1 YLTMPS
7 LGFKLMRYYIYD
19 RLKWKKRIRSVQDS
33 PNYDRLL
40 ESLLSYQEASSR
52 YFTVFDLET
61 TGFYPALGDE
71 VISIGAVKIDLVE
84 GRVLEESLYR
94 IVRPIHKVPR
104 FVRQLTGL
112 SIGEI
117 RAGCTFIEAFEE
129 FMSFSKG
136 TTLIAHPVKFDVYF
150 LQTLARKWNLADYLP
165 PYLDSEAL
173 AKELFP
179 QSNPQLDSL
188 IRKLNIERHERHHA
202 LNDARMT
209 AELCLKMF
217 DRLNIKAN
225 YEQEIRKRISRDNLV
240 FGRK

>member
-1 YLTMPS
+1 MS
-7 LGFKLMRYYIYD
+7 SIGFKLLRYYIYD
-19 RLKWKKRIRSVQDS
+19 RNRWKKRIKRDQSTPAFTRLIDS
-33 PNYDRLL
+33 LR
-40 ESLLSYQEASSR
+40 SYQESSSR

-71 VISIGAVKIDLVE
+71 VISIGAVKIDLME
-84 GRVLEESLYR
+84 GCILEESFYR

-117 RAGCTFIEAFEE
+117 KAGWTFIEALDDFIT
-129 FMSFSKG
+129 FSSG

-150 LQTLARKWNLADYLP
+150 LQTLAQKWELPDYLP

-173 AKELFP
+173 AKETFP
-179 QSNPQLDSL
+179 EINPQLDTL

-209 AELCLKMF
+209 AELCLKLF
-217 DRLNIKAN
+217 NELDLEAD
-225 YEQEIRKRISRDNLV
+225 YEKEIRERIARDNLV

>member
-1 YLTMPS
+1 MS
-7 LGFKLMRYYIYD
+7 SIGFKLLRYYIYD
-19 RLKWKKRIRSVQDS
+19 RIRWKKRIKSDQSLPAYAQLTDS
-33 PNYDRLL
+33 LQ
-40 ESLLSYQEASSR
+40 SYQESSSR

-84 GRVLEESLYR
+84 GCILEESFYR

-117 RAGCTFIEAFEE
+117 RAGWSFIEALDDFLT
-129 FMSFSKG
+129 FSRG

-150 LQTLARKWNLADYLP
+150 LQTLSQKWDLPDYLP

-173 AKELFP
+173 AKEIFP
-179 QSNPQLDSL
+179 KSNPQLDSL

-209 AELCLKMF
+209 AELCLKLF
-217 DRLNIKAN
+217 DKLDLKDN
-225 YEQEIRKRISRDNLV
+225 YEQEIRERIARDNLV

>member
-1 YLTMPS
+1 MSSIGLKI
-7 LGFKLMRYYIYD
+7 LRYYLYDRVKWQKKIKRDKSLPVYD
-19 RLKWKKRIRSVQDS
+19 RLQ
-33 PNYDRLL
+33 
-40 ESLLSYQEASSR
+40 ESLLLYQESSSR
-52 YFTVFDLET
+52 YFTVYDLET
-61 TGFYPALGDE
+61 TGFYPAIGDE

-84 GRVLEESLYR
+84 GRILEETFYR

-104 FVRQLTGL
+104 VVRQLTGL
-112 SIGEI
+112 SIDEI
-117 RAGCTFIEAFEE
+117 RAGWTFIEAFEE
-129 FMSFSKG
+129 FMAFSKG

-150 LQTLARKWNLADYLP
+150 LQTLVQKWGLPDYLP

-179 QSNPQLDSL
+179 RSNPQLDSL

-217 DRLNIKAN
+217 HKLDMKDGH
-225 YEQEIRKRISRDNLV
+225 EQEIRRRIARDNLV